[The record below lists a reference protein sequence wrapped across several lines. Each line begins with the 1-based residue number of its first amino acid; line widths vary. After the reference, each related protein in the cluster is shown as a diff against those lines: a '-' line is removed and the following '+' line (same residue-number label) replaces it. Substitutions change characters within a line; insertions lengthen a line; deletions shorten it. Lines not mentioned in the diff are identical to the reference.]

1 MPPPG
6 AWDLDGELEGVEA
19 DRFEGKVRELLQ
31 NIGRFYRNGGFGESP
46 IFFSLPEVYFFLD
59 GKGKVQGRRFVITP
73 ATEEVGILLY
83 LALADYHWESG
94 DGAEVILVKMWNPGF
109 QTFFQDPRYRPLVG
123 AVMTLTP
130 PVFLNFMGKKR
141 ERQSIGA

>member
-1 MPPPG
+1 MDG
-6 AWDLDGELEGVEA
+6 GIGEL
-19 DRFEGKVRELLQ
+19 
-31 NIGRFYRNGGFGESP
+31 P
-46 IFFSLPEVYFFLD
+46 IFFSLPESYFFLD

-94 DGAEVILVKMWNPGF
+94 DGAEVILVKLWNPGSH
-109 QTFFQDPRYRPLVG
+109 TFFQDPRYRPLVG